1 MNKNIS
7 PQMSNC
13 RSLEQKLFFE
23 HEKEYDMT
31 YGNSVS
37 YLLRN
42 SYKSRMNNVFIN
54 KEQRLRNFF
63 FIYISCQLLLEMYFD
78 VAVRLK

>member
-42 SYKSRMNNVFIN
+42 SYKSRMNNVF
-54 KEQRLRNFF
+54 
-63 FIYISCQLLLEMYFD
+63 
-78 VAVRLK
+78 

>member
-1 MNKNIS
+1 MRQIQFLKCVVVSALDITMNKNIS

-42 SYKSRMNNVFIN
+42 SYKSRMNNVF
-54 KEQRLRNFF
+54 
-63 FIYISCQLLLEMYFD
+63 
-78 VAVRLK
+78 